1 MKICYIVL
9 TCEKYLPT
17 RIEWQ
22 NSTFFQKVDK
32 KDIFFISCKSSGE
45 NVYGWNTE
53 DDYQSCPIKYIK
65 FFMNMDIDYD
75 WYIFIDDDTYMNTT
89 NLTKYL
95 KNYDPTKKYYIGS
108 SRFDKW
114 RVKYMSGGAGFCLS
128 KSLYNSITEY
138 IRSKNNMQELYF
150 NFNGDVTLGSWV
162 NHIPDVLYVHENR
175 FYAQKHK
182 SENQLFEFI
191 SFHYL
196 NTKEDFEFYYKKENN
211 NINLNNYL
219 YPRRFKMGRSC
230 GASFEVVTGNL
241 VEESNGVNVK
251 PISRFKMFR

>member
-65 FFMNMDIDYD
+65 FFMNMEIDYD